1 MCGIIG
7 YVGKKNSLPILIKGL
22 KSLEYRG
29 YDSSGIA
36 YLKEDKI
43 KIIKEEG
50 KVSILENNID
60 FNDYSNIGIAH
71 TRWATHGVAN
81 KINAHPHSN
90 GLFTIVHNGIIE
102 NYIKKMIS

>member
-50 KVSILENNID
+50 KVSILENNVTIE
-60 FNDYSNIGIAH
+60 FVN
-71 TRWATHGVAN
+71 N
-81 KINAHPHSN
+81 KCIIS
-90 GLFTIVHNGIIE
+90 GIIVTE
-102 NYIKKMIS
+102 ELISVPSELIIIEQGETQ